1 MNSTF
6 VSVNSVAIKVFL
18 LLCAKYFNVINM
30 VSTKYVTPLLEVVV
44 LEVEAAILTAS
55 GENSFPHFGE

>member
-1 MNSTF
+1 MAST
-6 VSVNSVAIKVFL
+6 N
-18 LLCAKYFNVINM
+18 
-30 VSTKYVTPLLEVVV
+30 YVTPLIETVV

>member
-1 MNSTF
+1 MKGRAFFYFCSANFCKLYNISNMAST
-6 VSVNSVAIKVFL
+6 N
-18 LLCAKYFNVINM
+18 
-30 VSTKYVTPLLEVVV
+30 YVTPLIETVV

>member
-1 MNSTF
+1 
-6 VSVNSVAIKVFL
+6 
-18 LLCAKYFNVINM
+18 M

-44 LEVEAAILTAS
+44 LEVETAILTAS

>member
-1 MNSTF
+1 
-6 VSVNSVAIKVFL
+6 
-18 LLCAKYFNVINM
+18 M
-30 VSTKYVTPLLEVVV
+30 VSTNYVTPVLETVV